1 MKPFAI
7 LFLSG
12 IALAFSLSVEN
23 VYHSK
28 QKRSGIIHI
37 IANNCNCKL
46 DEFILKQKIKLN
58 FIDTLKILDAIKQ
71 VHLFYFI
78 LSASPQLTIVP
89 PNLNDPATVAVG
101 GAAAIGGGLLLNHLF
116 GDPAG
121 KAIGNLLEGN

>member
-1 MKPFAI
+1 M
-7 LFLSG
+7 
-12 IALAFSLSVEN
+12 SL
-23 VYHSK
+23 Y
-28 QKRSGIIHI
+28 
-37 IANNCNCKL
+37 
-46 DEFILKQKIKLN
+46 

-101 GAAAIGGGLLLNHLF
+101 GAAAIGGGLLLNHLL

-121 KAIGNLLEGN
+121 KAIGNLLEGNRNQNRRPVNRPPTNVQHHHHHYIPEYEEYQEGI